1 MDITLLNPPEQ
12 MRVWAGIPKAMAHG
26 VYCFPPLG
34 LMYIQASVEKRTPW
48 KAEIYDPVVDNLD
61 YPDFEEQLKR
71 YPLDL
76 VGISA
81 YTHSLPDVQMT
92 VNTVRKLNPHAKIIL
107 GGPHCAMFPEYAA
120 QLKGTD
126 AIITGD
132 GEDAFVEICEAFN
145 KAGVN
150 DVTAFEGIKGVW
162 YKPDHSGAEII
173 KNAER
178 ASNKRLD
185 AYPWPDRSRTR
196 YREYYLPG
204 TKQPLSTTAITSR
217 GCPHSC
223 PFCLTY
229 KKQYRIRAIEDILD
243 EVEHCVSLGIQEC
256 HFIDDLFTPNSQ
268 WVLKFCDAV
277 ERRGVKFNWGY
288 KTTIAGTT
296 REQIRRCGETGCSKI
311 HFGVESANNEGL
323 DTLGKH
329 CDTDDVHRVFRWCRD
344 EGVRSVAYIMLGAP
358 HERTMD
364 SALSNIDEMLKLDAD
379 YAVFAVFSPYPG
391 TESFEEGAKK
401 GLFPADCW
409 DQMMKDPLC
418 GVEVP
423 ACWEEHLSKA
433 EILELLKVAHR
444 RFYLRP
450 KFVARAV
457 TNLASAAE
465 FKRLAGGALSILKL
479 ELLNAKSRTA
489 PV

>member
-1 MDITLLNPPEQ
+1 MDITLINPPEQ
-12 MRVWAGIPKAMAHG
+12 LRVWAGIPKAMAHG

-34 LMYIQASVEKRTPW
+34 LMYMQASVEARTPFR
-48 KAEIYDPVVDNLD
+48 AEVYDPVIDDLD
-61 YPDFEEQLKR
+61 YPDFEAELKR

-92 VNTVRKLNPHAKIIL
+92 INTVRKLNPNATIVL
-107 GGPHCAMFPEYAA
+107 GGPHCSMFPDYAI
-120 QLKGTD
+120 QLDDVDVT
-126 AIITGD
+126 INGD
-132 GEDAFVEICEAFN
+132 GEDAFVELVQAAN
-145 KAGVN
+145 AGRS
-150 DVTAFEGIKGVW
+150 FEGIQGVW
-162 YKPDHSGAEII
+162 FKDNDGTIH

-178 ASNKRLD
+178 PSTKRLD

-196 YREYYLPG
+196 YRDYYLPG
-204 TKQPLSTTAITSR
+204 TKNPMVTTAITSR

-229 KKQYRIRAIEDILD
+229 KKQYRIRDIDNILD
-243 EVEHCVSLGIQEC
+243 EMEHCISLGITET

-268 WVLKFCDAV
+268 WVLKFCDAI
-277 ERRGVKFNWGY
+277 ERRGLKFNWGY

-296 REQIRRCGETGCSKI
+296 REQIRRCGETGCTKI

-323 DTLGKH
+323 DAWGKH
-329 CDTDDVHRVFRWCRD
+329 CDTDDVHRVFKWCRD
-344 EGVRSVAYIMLGAP
+344 EGVRSVAYIMLAGP

-364 SALSNIDEMLKLDAD
+364 EALDNLDEMLKLDAD

-401 GLFPADCW
+401 GLYAADCW

-423 ACWEEHLSKA
+423 ACWEEHLNKD

-444 RFYLRP
+444 KFYFRP
-450 KFVARAV
+450 KFVARTAA
-457 TNLASAAE
+457 NMASAEE
-465 FKRLAGGALSILKL
+465 FKRLAQGAMSIVKL
-479 ELLNAKSRTA
+479 ELLNAASRTA

>member
-12 MRVWAGIPKAMAHG
+12 LRVWAGIPKAMAHG

-34 LMYIQASVEKRTPW
+34 LMYIQAAVEKRTSW
-48 KAEIYDPVVDNLD
+48 KAEIYDPVVDDLD
-61 YPDFEEQLKR
+61 FPDFEQQLKR

-76 VGISA
+76 VGISP
-81 YTHSLPDVQMT
+81 YTHSLADVQGT
-92 VNTVRKLNPHAKIIL
+92 INTVRKLNPDAKIVL
-107 GGPHCAMFPEYAA
+107 GGPHCAMFPEYAI
-120 QLKGTD
+120 QLQGAD

-132 GEDAFVEICEAFN
+132 GEDAFVSMAQN
-145 KAGVN
+145 YDQGK
-150 DVTAFEGIKGVW
+150 TFEGIAGVW
-162 YKPDHSGAEII
+162 FKEDGQIV
-173 KNAER
+173 KNQDR
-178 ASNKRLD
+178 ASTKSLD

-196 YREYYLPG
+196 YRDYYLPG
-204 TKQPLSTTAITSR
+204 TKDPLVTTAITSR

-229 KKQYRIRAIEDILD
+229 KKQYRIRDIDDILD
-243 EVEHCVSLGIQEC
+243 EMEHCLSLGITET

-277 ERRGVKFNWGY
+277 ERRGLDFHWGY

-296 REQIRRCGETGCSKI
+296 REQIRRCRETGCTKI

-323 DTLGKH
+323 DAWGKH
-329 CDTDDVHRVFRWCRD
+329 CDTDDVHRVFKWCRE
-344 EGVRSVAYIMLGAP
+344 EGVRSVAYIMLAGP

-364 SALSNIDEMLKLDAD
+364 EALTNLDEMLKLDAD

-391 TESFEEGAKK
+391 TDSFEDGAKK
-401 GLFPADCW
+401 GLYPADCW
-409 DQMMKDPLC
+409 DKMMKDPLS

-423 ACWEEHLSKA
+423 ACWEEHLSQD
-433 EILELLKVAHR
+433 EILELLKIAHR
-444 RFYLRP
+444 KFYFRP
-450 KFVARAV
+450 KFVARQVA
-457 TNLASAAE
+457 NLASVEE
-465 FKRLAGGALSILKL
+465 FKRLAGGALSIVKL

>member
-34 LMYIQASVEKRTPW
+34 LQYIQASVESRTSW

-61 YPDFEEQLKR
+61 YPDFEAALKR

-76 VGISA
+76 VGIST

-92 VNTVRKLNPHAKIIL
+92 VNLVRKLNPNAKIVL
-107 GGPHCAMFPEYAA
+107 GGPHCAMFPDYAIL
-120 QLKGTD
+120 LKDAD

-132 GEDAFVEICEAFN
+132 GEDAFVEIAEAFN
-145 KAGVN
+145 RGG
-150 DVTAFEGIKGVW
+150 DFSGIDGVW
-162 YKPDHSGAEII
+162 FKTRDGQIV
-173 KNAER
+173 KNNDR
-178 ASNKRLD
+178 KSTKSLD
-185 AYPWPDRSRTR
+185 AYPWPDRSRIR
-196 YREYYLPG
+196 YRDYYLPG
-204 TKQPLSTTAITSR
+204 TKNPLVTTAITSR

-229 KKQYRIRAIEDILD
+229 KKQYRIRDIENILD
-243 EVEHCVSLGIQEC
+243 EMEHCASLGITET

-268 WVLKFCDAV
+268 WVLKFCDGI
-277 ERRGVKFNWGY
+277 ERRGLRFNWGY

-296 REQIRRCGETGCSKI
+296 REQIRRCAETGCTKI

-323 DTLGKH
+323 DVWGKH
-329 CDTDDVHRVFRWCRD
+329 CDTDDVHRVFKWCRE
-344 EGVRSVAYIMLGAP
+344 EGVRSVAYIMLAGP
-358 HERTMD
+358 HEPTMD
-364 SALSNIDEMLKLDAD
+364 HALRNIDEMIKLDAD

-401 GLFPADCW
+401 GLYPADCW
-409 DQMMKDPLC
+409 DKLMKDPLC

-423 ACWEEHLSKA
+423 ACWEEHLTKA
-433 EILELLKVAHR
+433 EVLELLKIAHR
-444 RFYLRP
+444 RFYVRP

-457 TNLASAAE
+457 TNLASTSE
-465 FKRLAGGALSILKL
+465 LKRLTAGALSILKL
-479 ELLNAKSRTA
+479 ELLNAQSRTA

>member
-1 MDITLLNPPEQ
+1 MDITLINPPEQ
-12 MRVWAGIPKAMAHG
+12 MRVWAGIPKAMAYG

-34 LMYIQASVEKRTPW
+34 LMYIQAAVEKRTKW

-61 YPDFEEQLKR
+61 YPDFEQQLKR

-76 VGISA
+76 VGISTF
-81 YTHSLPDVQMT
+81 THSLPDVQMT
-92 VNTVRKLNPHAKIIL
+92 VNIVRKLNPNAKIVL

-120 QLKGTD
+120 QLPNID

-132 GEDAFVEICEAFN
+132 GEDAFVEMAEAYD
-145 KAGVN
+145 AGR
-150 DVTAFEGIKGVW
+150 DFEGIKGVW
-162 YKPDHSGAEII
+162 FRPDPNKPELV
-173 KNAER
+173 KNLER
-178 ASNKRLD
+178 PSTKRLD
-185 AYPWPDRSRTR
+185 SYPWPDRSRTR
-196 YREYYLPG
+196 YRDYYLPG
-204 TKQPLSTTAITSR
+204 TKQPLVTTAITSR

-229 KKQYRIRAIEDILD
+229 KKQYRIRAIDSILD
-243 EVEHCVSLGIQEC
+243 ELEHCASLGITET

-268 WVLKFCDAV
+268 WVLKFCDAI
-277 ERRGVKFNWGY
+277 ERRGLKFNWGY

-296 REQIRRCGETGCSKI
+296 REQIRRCAETGCTKI

-323 DTLGKH
+323 DVLGKH
-329 CDTDDVHRVFRWCRD
+329 CDTDDVHRVFRWCRE
-344 EGVRSVAYIMLGAP
+344 EGVRSVAYIMLAGP
-358 HERTMD
+358 HERTMGD
-364 SALSNIDEMLKLDAD
+364 AIDNLDEMLKLDAD

-391 TESFEEGAKK
+391 TDSFEEGAKK
-401 GLFPADCW
+401 GLYAADCW
-409 DQMMKDPLC
+409 DRLMKDPLC

-423 ACWEEHLSKA
+423 ASWEEHLNRD
-433 EILELLKVAHR
+433 EILELLKIAHR
-444 RFYLRP
+444 KFYFRP
-450 KFVARAV
+450 KFIARTAA
-457 TNLASAAE
+457 NLASVSE

>member
-1 MDITLLNPPEQ
+1 MDITLINPPEQ
-12 MRVWAGIPKAMAHG
+12 LRVWAGIPKAMAHG

-34 LMYIQASVEKRTPW
+34 LMYMQASVEARTPFR
-48 KAEIYDPVVDNLD
+48 AEVYDPVVDDLD
-61 YPDFEEQLKR
+61 YPDFEAELKR

-92 VNTVRKLNPHAKIIL
+92 INTVRKLNPNATIVL
-107 GGPHCAMFPEYAA
+107 GGPHCSMFPDYAI
-120 QLKGTD
+120 QLDDVDVT
-126 AIITGD
+126 INGD
-132 GEDAFVEICEAFN
+132 GEDAFVELVQAANE
-145 KAGVN
+145 GRS
-150 DVTAFEGIKGVW
+150 FEGIQGVW
-162 YKPDHSGAEII
+162 FKDKDGTIH

-178 ASNKRLD
+178 PSTKRLD

-196 YREYYLPG
+196 YRDYYLPG
-204 TKQPLSTTAITSR
+204 TKNPMVTTAITSR

-229 KKQYRIRAIEDILD
+229 KKQYRIRDIDNILD
-243 EVEHCVSLGIQEC
+243 EMEHCISLGITET

-268 WVLKFCDAV
+268 WVLKFCDAI
-277 ERRGVKFNWGY
+277 ERRGLKFNWGY

-296 REQIRRCGETGCSKI
+296 REQIRRCGETGCTKI

-323 DTLGKH
+323 DAWGKH
-329 CDTDDVHRVFRWCRD
+329 CDTDDVHRVFKWCRD
-344 EGVRSVAYIMLGAP
+344 EGVRSVAYIMLAGP

-364 SALSNIDEMLKLDAD
+364 EALGNLDEMLKLDAD

-401 GLFPADCW
+401 GLYAADCW

-423 ACWEEHLSKA
+423 ACWEEHLNKD

-444 RFYLRP
+444 KFYFRP
-450 KFVARAV
+450 KFVARTAA
-457 TNLASAAE
+457 NMASAEE
-465 FKRLAGGALSILKL
+465 FKRLAQGAMSIVKL
-479 ELLNAKSRTA
+479 ELLNATSRTA

>member
-1 MDITLLNPPEQ
+1 MDITLVNPPEQ
-12 MRVWAGIPKAMAHG
+12 LRVWAGIPKAMAYG

-34 LMYIQASVEKRTPW
+34 LMYIQAAIEKRSGY
-48 KAEIYDPVVDNLD
+48 KAEIFDPVVDDLD
-61 YPDFEEQLKR
+61 YPEFENQLKR

-76 VGISA
+76 VGIST

-92 VNTVRKLNPHAKIIL
+92 VNLVRKLNPNAKIVL
-107 GGPHCAMFPEYAA
+107 GGPHCSMFPDYAA
-120 QLKGTD
+120 QLPNVD

-132 GEDAFVEICEAFN
+132 GEDSFLEMATRYD
-145 KAGVN
+145 KGQSW
-150 DVTAFEGIKGVW
+150 EGIDGIWFKEGGETV
-162 YKPDHSGAEII
+162 
-173 KNAER
+173 KNKDR
-178 ASNKRLD
+178 KSTKSLD

-196 YREYYLPG
+196 YQDYYLPG
-204 TKQPLSTTAITSR
+204 CKQPLNTTAITSR

-229 KKQYRIRAIEDILD
+229 KKQYRMRDIDNILD
-243 EVEHCVSLGIQEC
+243 EMEHCVSLGITET

-268 WVLKFCDAV
+268 WVLKFCDGI
-277 ERRGVKFNWGY
+277 ERRGLKFNWGY

-296 REQIRRCGETGCSKI
+296 REQIRRCAETGCTKI

-323 DTLGKH
+323 DKWGKH
-329 CDTDDVHRVFRWCRD
+329 CDTDDVHRVFKWCRE
-344 EGVRSVAYIMLGAP
+344 EGVRSVAYIMLAGP

-364 SALSNIDEMLKLDAD
+364 EAVKNIDEMIKLDAD

-391 TESFEEGAKK
+391 TESFEEGAKL

-409 DQMMKDPLC
+409 DRMMKDPLC

-423 ACWEEHLSKA
+423 ASWEEHLTKA
-433 EILELLKVAHR
+433 QILDLLKIAHR
-444 RFYLRP
+444 KFYLRP
-450 KFVARAV
+450 KFVARAASQ
-457 TNLASAAE
+457 LASTAE
-465 FKRLAGGALSILKL
+465 LKRLANGALSIFKL
-479 ELLNAKSRTA
+479 ELLNATSRTA

>member
-1 MDITLLNPPEQ
+1 MDITLINPPEQ
-12 MRVWAGIPKAMAHG
+12 MRVWAGIPKAMAYG

-34 LMYIQASVEKRTPW
+34 LMYIQAAIEKRSSY
-48 KAEIYDPVVDNLD
+48 KAEIYDPVVDDLD
-61 YPDFEEQLKR
+61 YPAFEEELKR

-81 YTHSLPDVQMT
+81 FTHSLPDVQMT
-92 VNTVRKLNPHAKIIL
+92 INTVRKLNPKAKIVL
-107 GGPHCAMFPEYAA
+107 GGPHCSMFPDYAI
-120 QLKGTD
+120 QLQDAD
-126 AIITGD
+126 AILTGD
-132 GEDAFVEICEAFN
+132 GEDAFLEMVQRYD
-145 KAGVN
+145 KGQ
-150 DVTAFEGIKGVW
+150 DWSGIDGLW
-162 YKPDHSGAEII
+162 YKEDGQVI
-173 KNAER
+173 KNKDR
-178 ASNKRLD
+178 KSTKSLD

-196 YREYYLPG
+196 YRDYYLPG
-204 TKQPLSTTAITSR
+204 CKQPLNTTAITSR

-229 KKQYRIRAIEDILD
+229 KKQYRMRDIDNILD
-243 EVEHCVSLGIQEC
+243 EMEHCISLGITET

-268 WVLKFCDAV
+268 WVLKFCDGI
-277 ERRGVKFNWGY
+277 ERRGLKFNWGY

-296 REQIRRCGETGCSKI
+296 REQIRRCRETGCTKI

-323 DTLGKH
+323 DKWGKH
-329 CDTDDVHRVFRWCRD
+329 CDTDDVHRVFKWCRE
-344 EGVRSVAYIMLGAP
+344 EGVRSVAYIMLAGP

-364 SALSNIDEMLKLDAD
+364 AAVKNIDEMIKLDAD
-379 YAVFAVFSPYPG
+379 YAVFAIFSPYPG

-409 DQMMKDPLC
+409 DRLMKDPLC

-423 ACWEEHLSKA
+423 SAWEEHLNKDQ
-433 EILELLKVAHR
+433 ILELLKIAHR
-444 RFYLRP
+444 KFYFRP
-450 KFVARAV
+450 RFVARTASQ
-457 TNLASAAE
+457 LASTSE
-465 FKRLAGGALSILKL
+465 LKRLTNGALSILKL